1 MIEPTLKALAE
12 GYRVKKLICRK
23 CYARLD
29 IRATNCRKSS
39 CGHTNSLRPKKK
51 LK

>member
-1 MIEPTLKALAE
+1 MIEPTLISLAE
-12 GYRVKKLICRK
+12 GYRVKKLICRV

-29 IRATNCRKSS
+29 PRASNCRKSK
-39 CGHTNSLRPKKK
+39 CGHSSNLRPKKK

>member
-1 MIEPTLKALAE
+1 MIEPTLKSLAE
-12 GYRVKKLICRK
+12 SYRVKKLICRD

-29 IRATNCRKSS
+29 PRATNCRKSK
-39 CGHTNSLRPKKK
+39 CGHSSNLRMKKK

>member
-1 MIEPTLKALAE
+1 VYNPNSEKLAKHYKCE
-12 GYRVKKLICRK
+12 IMICRK

-29 IRATNCRKSS
+29 IRATNCRKKK
-39 CGHTNSLRPKKK
+39 CGKRCDLRFKKK